1 MSNFAVNS
9 HDPSVVTSQ
18 SVASLLAG
26 ATGAGGHGGSV
37 GDIGSVVG
45 TGGPLGI
52 NDLQRQ
58 QQQQRGI
65 QTYPDGTVTNI
76 PQSMVTDQFG
86 MIGLL
91 TFIRAAETDQHLVSL
106 ALGADLT
113 SLGLNLNQVCQRR
126 QETISNW
133 YSACDFKIM
142 KSRRLKHD
150 CIN

>member
-1 MSNFAVNS
+1 M
-9 HDPSVVTSQ
+9 
-18 SVASLLAG
+18 ASLLAG

-126 QETISNW
+126 KETISNW
-133 YSACDFKIM
+133 YSAGDFKIQ
-142 KSRRLKHD
+142 KSRRLKYD

>member
-1 MSNFAVNS
+1 MKIIQCRNS
-9 HDPSVVTSQ
+9 KH
-18 SVASLLAG
+18 AYNLYL
-26 ATGAGGHGGSV
+26 
-37 GDIGSVVG
+37 IG
-45 TGGPLGI
+45 L
-52 NDLQRQ
+52 
-58 QQQQRGI
+58 
-65 QTYPDGTVTNI
+65 VTNI
-76 PQSMVTDQFG
+76 PQSMVVDQFG

-142 KSRRLKHD
+142 KSKRLKYD